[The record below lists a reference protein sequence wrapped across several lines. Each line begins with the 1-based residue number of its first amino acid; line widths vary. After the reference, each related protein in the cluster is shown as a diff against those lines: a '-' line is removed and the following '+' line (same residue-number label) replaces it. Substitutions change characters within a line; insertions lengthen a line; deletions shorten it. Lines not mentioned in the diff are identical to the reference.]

1 MSVYLSIKE
10 LRYASRHSTNSKT
23 YPLVTV
29 VLGEIERINP
39 KNPSDEECYDVI
51 RKMIKNTKE
60 MIKLK
65 DTAES
70 QAELQILE
78 SMLPEQA
85 SVEDLKKI
93 AKEAKDL
100 GTAMKMAKQAFGK
113 NFDTKLL
120 KDLVNASK

>member
-10 LRYASRHSTNSKT
+10 LRYTSRYTPNSKV

-29 VLGEIERINP
+29 VLGEIERVNS

-93 AKEAKDL
+93 AKDAKDL